1 MNKKW
6 VWLKNGKNA
15 FAAEARGEYH
25 SESST
30 EIRIC
35 ADCRY
40 ILYVNG
46 NEIGKGPV
54 SAGSDFL
61 NGTVENTYF
70 DTYEIKEKGRVSLS
84 VEIQALPTALCQT
97 TFKTPGLYL
106 EVLENGKSIFNA
118 EDLEIREL
126 MQRVEPRFTDY
137 TKANGDFE
145 KPILVQNPPKMEPSQ
160 INHLVEEKIYP
171 VSFKPFVVNPHKKD
185 TLCLEFDKIYS
196 AYCVLSVK
204 AQDTATIKLITTEQ
218 ENTGWKDE
226 TIVTDKSVT
235 HTSYILTSVGEARVE
250 VTNEGNK
257 PVIIEDLYLIYT
269 HYPVSNEAGLKTSN
283 KLLNDIYDLCI
294 HTLKICRQDIHLD
307 SPTHKEHLACTGDY
321 YIQALIEYVNM
332 YDPSLTAFDIYR
344 TSKILECQDGRLF
357 HTTYSL
363 IYPMWIYDYYM
374 HTGDISLVRKCEK
387 SLRMLIKRFEGY
399 VAEDNGLLEYAP
411 DYMFVD
417 WVVASSKE
425 PTFLDGGKMMSH
437 GKMEGFSLHHPPKS
451 LGQSV
456 LCMFYYRS
464 LLQLSKIFS
473 LLGDESTAKMCKDNA
488 QKIKE
493 SINTHLFDK
502 EKGLYI
508 GGLNTENR
516 VEENNWLPKNNQTVY
531 YLKQANILAVLY
543 DIAPKEIHQK
553 ILEYVLKDLN
563 KYEIQPYFYHFLLEA
578 LYKADLFEKH
588 GIELISRYKV
598 LIDRCKKGLC
608 EAWENMDCDFSHAW
622 GATPA
627 YILKKALSG
636 FEILEPNYKKVRLK
650 PQLFGLEFAETEIS
664 TPYGKI
670 EICQKKGE
678 GVSVKAPKEIEIVK

>member
-6 VWLKNGKNA
+6 VWLNNGINA

-25 SESST
+25 SNSLT

-46 NEIGKGPV
+46 KKIGKGPV

-61 NGTVENTYF
+61 NGVVENTYF
-70 DTYEIKEKGRVSLS
+70 DTYEIKDIGKISLCI
-84 VEIQALPTALCQT
+84 EIQALPTALCQT
-97 TFKTPGLYL
+97 TFNNPGLYL
-106 EVLENGKSIFNA
+106 EAFENSKCIFSA

-126 MQRVEPRFTDY
+126 NERVEPRLTDY
-137 TKANGDFE
+137 TKANGTFQN
-145 KPILVQNPPKMEPSQ
+145 PVLIQNPPKMEPSQ
-160 INHLVEEKIYP
+160 IKHLVEEKICP
-171 VSFKPFVVNPHKKD
+171 VSFKPFVVNPQEKG

-196 AYCVLSVK
+196 AYCVISIK
-204 AQDTATIKLITTEQ
+204 AKDRATVKLITTEQ
-218 ENTGWKDE
+218 GSTGWKDE
-226 TIVTDKSVT
+226 AIVTNKDVI

-250 VTNEGNK
+250 VTNQGNA
-257 PVIIEDLYLIYT
+257 PVIIDDFYLIYT

-321 YIQALIEYVNM
+321 YIQALIEYLNM
-332 YDPSLTAFDIYR
+332 YDPTLTAFDIYR

-374 HTGDISLVRKCEK
+374 HTGDISLVQKCEK

-399 VAEDNGLLEYAP
+399 VAKDNGLLEYAP

-417 WVVASSKE
+417 WVVASSNE
-425 PTFLDGGKMMSH
+425 PAFLDGGKMMSH

-456 LCMFYYRS
+456 LCMFYYQS
-464 LLQLSKIFS
+464 LLYLSKILS
-473 LLGDESTAKMCKDNA
+473 LLGDENAAKACGDKA
-488 QKIKE
+488 HKIKE

-502 EKGLYI
+502 ERGLYI

-516 VEENNWLPKNNQTVY
+516 VEENAWLPKNNQTVY

-543 DIAPKEIHQK
+543 DIAPKEKHQE
-553 ILEYVLKDLN
+553 ILEYVIKDLN
-563 KYEIQPYFYHFLLEA
+563 KYELQPYFYHFLLEA
-578 LYKADLFEKH
+578 LYKADLFERH
-588 GIELISRYKV
+588 GLELISRYKV
-598 LIDRCKKGLC
+598 LIDRCNKGLS

-636 FEILEPNYKKVRLK
+636 LEILEPGYKRVRLR
-650 PQLFGLEFAETEIS
+650 PQLFGLELAKTEIS

-678 GVSVKAPKEIEIVK
+678 GVSIKAPKEIKIVK